1 MKYISKIGAYN
12 CAVGVEI
19 QKVMQNYYNPDLI
32 LFRWPN
38 GEGLWLEENEWEETE
53 E

>member
-12 CAVGVEI
+12 YPGKVEI
-19 QKVMQNYYNPDLI
+19 KRVMHNYYNPDLI

-38 GEGLWLEENEWEETE
+38 GEGLWLEKHEWEKID
-53 E
+53 